1 MANGI
6 RDLLLLGWWSPQ
18 RLTFAAAASEF
29 DILIDCLLVQ
39 TLLNF
44 KTSWKITFR
53 GNNLL
58 FSRIICYYLKF
69 PFIWAWRSNNSYHRR
84 FCERKILLQGIGSLQ
99 FIILVFAIYWV
110 ANFDLIVWQKAF
122 WSWQWLKNIF
132 SLQKVNGLKNHFC
145 KNMFSFPKYFLA
157 GTGSPLF
164 SSPGLWRSNLIR
176 ATQHRP
182 RMAKEEF
189 FWEPHSLCLS
199 AECLLSSRHSSL
211 NIIMSH
217 VAWLHLTSL
226 FHLPLAD
233 VLASYQE

>member
-1 MANGI
+1 MHY
-6 RDLLLLGWWSPQ
+6 
-18 RLTFAAAASEF
+18 AAASEF

-84 FCERKILLQGIGSLQ
+84 FCDRKILLLQGIGGLQ
-99 FIILVFAIYWV
+99 CNLSFWFLPHWV

-122 WSWQWLKNIF
+122 WSWQWLKNNF
-132 SLQKVNGLKNHFC
+132 SLQKVNGLKIHFC

-164 SSPGLWRSNLIR
+164 SSPLQDSGGPTLIR

-211 NIIMSH
+211 NIIMSP

-226 FHLPLAD
+226 
-233 VLASYQE
+233 ASDWCFSQLSRINVS